1 MTRSYIGSELELFAA
16 ATNWKA
22 YFSSAL
28 APFIGARVLE
38 IGAGIGNNIPFLH
51 TPAVR
56 QWTSVEPDPDLARRI
71 AERITL
77 GELPESCR
85 VLVGTIESIDETSRF
100 NTVFYIDVLE
110 HIADDA
116 AELNYAAGH
125 LAPDGNLVV
134 LAPAH
139 QFLFS
144 EFDAAIGHHR
154 RYDAVSLT
162 AVTPPAAGC
171 EPVLCSI
178 PLVFSR
184 RSPTVSCSPRGC
196 RHPGRS
202 PFGTRFSYLFP
213 AYWTMSPAINS
224 ARALLPYGRRYN
236 PASLRQ

>member
-1 MTRSYIGSELELFAA
+1 MTHSYIGSELELFAA

-22 YFSSAL
+22 YFSSVL

-38 IGAGIGNNIPFLH
+38 IGAGIGSNIPFLH
-51 TPAVR
+51 TPTVR

-71 AERITL
+71 TERITL
-77 GELPESCR
+77 GELPQTCR
-85 VLVGTIESIDETSRF
+85 VLVGTIESIEETLRF

-116 AELNYAAGH
+116 AELNCAAGY

-154 RYDAVSLT
+154 RYNAVSLT
-162 AVTPPAAGC
+162 AVTPPSCRLRTCFMLDSVGFFLSLANRFMLAARM
-171 EPVLCSI
+171 P
-178 PLVFSR
+178 
-184 RSPTVSCSPRGC
+184 SPRQIAFWDKVLV
-196 RHPGRS
+196 PVS
-202 PFGTRFSYLFP
+202 
-213 AYWTMSPAINS
+213 
-224 ARALLPYGRRYN
+224 RALDNVTGHKFGKSIVAVWAPL
-236 PASLRQ
+236 

>member
-28 APFIGARVLE
+28 APFIGERVLE
-38 IGAGIGNNIPFLH
+38 IGAGIGSNIPFLH
-51 TPAVR
+51 TPTVR

-71 AERITL
+71 AERITR

-85 VLVGTIESIDETSRF
+85 VLVGTIESIDETSQF

-154 RYDAVSLT
+154 RYNAMSLT
-162 AVTPPAAGC
+162 AVTP
-171 EPVLCSI
+171 
-178 PLVFSR
+178 R
-184 RSPTVSCSPRGC
+184 RC
-196 RHPGRS
+196 RLRTCFMLDSVG
-202 PFGTRFSYLFP
+202 FF
-213 AYWTMSPAINS
+213 
-224 ARALLPYGRRYN
+224 
-236 PASLRQ
+236 ASLANRCMLAARMPSTRQIAFWDKVLVPVSRVLDNVTGHKFGKSIVAVWAPL